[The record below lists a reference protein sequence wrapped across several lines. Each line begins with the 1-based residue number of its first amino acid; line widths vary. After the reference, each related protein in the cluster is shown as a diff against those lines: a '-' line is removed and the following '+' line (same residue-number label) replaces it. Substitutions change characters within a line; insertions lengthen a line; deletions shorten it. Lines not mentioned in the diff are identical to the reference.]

1 MEQDGKTYIHII
13 TQDETDKFM
22 ITEQTKEGYE
32 VSDPNKNW
40 YYKIKYLGKIRIIKE
55 LWIDNTGYNWSYIKE
70 KMPWAAKTIIIW
82 EKWKQANALFKIL
95 TKEERTQLQ
104 DNK

>member
-32 VSDPNKNW
+32 VSDPNKN
-40 YYKIKYLGKIRIIKE
+40 
-55 LWIDNTGYNWSYIKE
+55 
-70 KMPWAAKTIIIW
+70 
-82 EKWKQANALFKIL
+82 
-95 TKEERTQLQ
+95 
-104 DNK
+104 